1 MTELLQRA
9 FAEVEKLPTDTQ
21 DAVATRILADLADEQ
36 AWAERFEA
44 TSAEQWNRLA
54 EMARQE
60 IARGDTLPLED
71 ALKAT
76 EE

>member
-1 MTELLQRA
+1 MLQRA
-9 FAEVEKLPTDTQ
+9 FAEIAKLAADTQ

-44 TSAEQWNRLA
+44 TEKWDRLA

-60 IARGDTLPLED
+60 IARGETIPLED
-71 ALKAT
+71 AFPLG
-76 EE
+76 